1 MTKNIVLCCALLIPL
16 LALNACSQQSIP
28 NSGSANTS
36 NNTQSAN
43 ADSGSNANNPGF
55 ASSPIVAPPSY
66 DQRPLKPG
74 ESPQPQTLP
83 NGLPALKPLKGVNV
97 DKLFS
102 ENITNPDRRFDRL
115 ENAVVDMRREFEA
128 VKPAIVRLV
137 AVEEDIQQ
145 MVEQL
150 EAMASQE
157 QYAAAP
163 SPAPVMTE
171 TLPPPQDLTPTQPEP
186 PPAPAPQAAP
196 PPPAPQPVAATPPP
210 SNTNGPVVRNLR
222 TGRHSNKVRLV
233 LDMSARTPYTVDLD
247 TSENILLIEL
257 PQAGWNDA
265 PSKTFGASEALL
277 ASYNVEAINNGQGTR
292 IVIPLKKSSSILA
305 QEILPPNGTP
315 NFRLYIDLAL

>member
-1 MTKNIVLCCALLIPL
+1 MTKNIVLCCALFIPL
-16 LALNACSQQSIP
+16 LALNACSQQTIP

-36 NNTQSAN
+36 NNTQNAN
-43 ADSGSNANNPGF
+43 ADSGSDVNNPGF

-115 ENAVVDMRREFEA
+115 ENAVIDMRREFEA

-157 QYAAAP
+157 QYAA
-163 SPAPVMTE
+163 V
-171 TLPPPQDLTPTQPEP
+171 P
-186 PPAPAPQAAP
+186 PPA
-196 PPPAPQPVAATPPP
+196 QPVASTPPS
-210 SNTNGPVVRNLR
+210 SNTSGTVVRNLR
-222 TGRHSNKVRLV
+222 TGRHTNKIRLV
-233 LDMSARTPYTVDLD
+233 LDMSAKTPYTVDLD

-265 PSKTFGASEALL
+265 PSKTFGANEALL